1 VKQVGFNTVGLT
13 GTVVNFLAGKPVVEG
28 SAPLDLGYLSGLDI
42 GYYTFTLAVTNGNIT
57 VNDQVELTVEN
68 WLKLVSPADGSAF
81 QLSEGSVFVWDS
93 SYTQFKIQFGKV
105 EGQFTHTYPK
115 NNDVWLNEPSF
126 TLDKEQTADIKDLL
140 ERSQILYWR
149 VLGYDGTGNVEISK
163 AQHIVVPK

>member
-1 VKQVGFNTVGLT
+1 
-13 GTVVNFLAGKPVVEG
+13 
-28 SAPLDLGYLSGLDI
+28 
-42 GYYTFTLAVTNGNIT
+42 

-105 EGQFTHTYPK
+105 EGQFTHTFPK
-115 NNDVWLNEPSF
+115 HKDVWLNEPSF
-126 TLDKEQTADIKDLL
+126 TLDKSLARDLKDMVRDKDANL
-140 ERSQILYWR
+140 LYWR
-149 VLGYDGTGNVEISK
+149 VLGYDGTGNVEISE